1 MADDEQR
8 GGANVPRRQ
17 LLLADIE
24 DYYATPW
31 DLGYGHLVKFDHEFV
46 GREAL
51 ETMVDEPHRSKVTL
65 VWNADDVLGV
75 FQRLFE
81 DGATGDAHRSAARG
95 DCPNALRQGARR

>member
-1 MADDEQR
+1 MSL
-8 GGANVPRRQ
+8 GGSFYSPA
-17 LLLADIE
+17 IE

-51 ETMVDEPHRSKVTL
+51 EAMVDEPHRSKVTL

-81 DGATGDAHRSAARG
+81 DTPLGDAHRPTACGYRSY
-95 DCPNALRQGARR
+95 ALRQGARR